1 MSDIEKNVEFG
12 LASIDTK
19 RTIELPLKDALYA
32 YKVLGE
38 LIAFFHQPGHWQSI
52 EDVQRFM
59 GDRHNGA
66 LHVLWEAYYCRLH
79 DVWPADIQQAFDDG
93 RLDRSPFLD

>member
-38 LIAFFHQPGHWQSI
+38 LIAFFHQPAHWQSI
-52 EDVQRFM
+52 
-59 GDRHNGA
+59 
-66 LHVLWEAYYCRLH
+66 
-79 DVWPADIQQAFDDG
+79 
-93 RLDRSPFLD
+93 